1 MTDKT
6 TYWMCTPA
14 DGTYALIEGA
24 AERDRLMP
32 LGWQVTSEPG
42 PTDFVYMSHEGIE
55 LPGRIPMQAAAN
67 WQAMGWMFSGPPA
80 PVDLTKDPQ
89 PSPLVAALPAP
100 ATSSKPAAADK
111 TSKE

>member
-1 MTDKT
+1 MSKD

-14 DGTYALIEGA
+14 DGTYAQVEGA
-24 AERDRLMP
+24 AERDRLIP
-32 LGWQVTSEPG
+32 LGWQVTGEPA

-55 LPGRIPMQAAAN
+55 LPGRFPVQAVAN
-67 WQAMGWMFSGPPA
+67 WRAMGWTPCGPPE

-89 PSPLVAALPAP
+89 PPAP
-100 ATSSKPAAADK
+100 AAPAAPIASSKPAAADK